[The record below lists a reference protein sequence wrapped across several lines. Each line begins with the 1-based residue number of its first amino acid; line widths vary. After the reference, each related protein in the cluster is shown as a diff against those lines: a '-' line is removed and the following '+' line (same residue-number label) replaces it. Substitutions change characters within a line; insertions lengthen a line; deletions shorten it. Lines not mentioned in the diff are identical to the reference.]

1 MKTFAM
7 LIIQY
12 LKVFWKNTLVKI
24 QKKTMDQT
32 GPAFRKLTEKFPGIS
47 AARIKEVCV
56 CKSRY
61 CRLFRG
67 TMNL

>member
-1 MKTFAM
+1 
-7 LIIQY
+7 
-12 LKVFWKNTLVKI
+12 
-24 QKKTMDQT
+24 MDQT

-47 AARIKEVCV
+47 AARIREGCV

-67 TMNL
+67 TMNLWKNCRHPIIN